1 MSPCGPAGRLKA
13 RRDLEGTALGISL
26 ESEGELQQ
34 SRHDVVMR
42 FIGSH
47 RFAVDNS
54 YDSRFW
60 SRRFALFPCELFH
73 FSEDLIRRQH
83 PVHRNGVALFR
94 WTIEP
99 QRTVAAGSAS
109 DLDLPP
115 RNEIAANQ
123 TVTFLIERMPGPK
136 LIEASQRFEFILV
149 RQSDCSS

>member
-1 MSPCGPAGRLKA
+1 
-13 RRDLEGTALGISL
+13 
-26 ESEGELQQ
+26 
-34 SRHDVVMR
+34 MR

-60 SRRFALFPCELFH
+60 SRRFALFRCELFH

-94 WTIEP
+94 LTIEP

-123 TVTFLIERMPGPK
+123 TVTFLIERTPLPK
-136 LIEASQRFEFILV
+136 LIEAAQYLQFICASQRKWE
-149 RQSDCSS
+149 